1 MRILHTSDWH
11 LGRSLYGRNREA
23 EFSAFL
29 DWLLETITQQ
39 NIDVL
44 IVAGDIFDT
53 TTPSHSAQALY
64 YRFLHQLATTTCQ
77 HAVVIGG
84 NHDSPTFLEAPKAL
98 LRALNVYVVGRS
110 HREVASAWATPGKPD
125 DQAADDFAAE
135 DSPEQSDSP
144 DQGDNPVQGWS
155 SAQGNRSAQ
164 EDGQAENELLL
175 LRNQHNQVELIVA
188 AAPYLRDSDLRQ
200 AQVGESLDDKE
211 DRLKAGIK
219 NYYDILAAEA
229 QMARERHGDT
239 IPVVATGHLFTAGG
253 KTLEGDGVRDLYVG
267 SLAHVGPGVFSP
279 VFDYVALGHLHL
291 PQKVGGLPHIRY
303 SGSPLPMGFGEA
315 GQEKS
320 VCLIEFT
327 GRQAA
332 VETLAIPNFQRLE
345 QISGDW
351 PSLKKRLQSLRDGP
365 CVWLEINYTGD
376 EIMADLREQIAA
388 LTNDTLIEVLRIKNN
403 RRIQRA
409 LEPEQA
415 KESLN
420 DLNEDDVFE
429 RCLEAHEVPDAQRT
443 ELRRTYKEVLL
454 AMAEA
459 DPLSESSSLGNPAT
473 KRN

>member
-110 HREVASAWATPGKPD
+110 HREVASAWTAPGKPD
-125 DQAADDFAAE
+125 DQAADDFVAE
-135 DSPEQSDSP
+135 NRPEQSDSP
-144 DQGDNPVQGWS
+144 DQEDSSDQGDSPGQGWS
-155 SAQGNRSAQ
+155 SAQGNRSAH

-175 LRNQHNQVELIVA
+175 LRNQQGQVELIVA

-200 AQVGESLDDKE
+200 AQVGESLDDKQ
-211 DRLKAGIK
+211 DRLTAGIK
-219 NYYDILAAEA
+219 NYYDTLAAEA
-229 QMARERHGDT
+229 QVARERHGDT

-279 VFDYVALGHLHL
+279 VFGYVSLGLLQL
-291 PQKVGGLPHIRY
+291 PLKVGGLPDIRY
-303 SGSPLPMGFGEA
+303 RFSPLPFG
-315 GQEKS
+315 
-320 VCLIEFT
+320 V
-327 GRQAA
+327 
-332 VETLAIPNFQRLE
+332 
-345 QISGDW
+345 
-351 PSLKKRLQSLRDGP
+351 
-365 CVWLEINYTGD
+365 
-376 EIMADLREQIAA
+376 
-388 LTNDTLIEVLRIKNN
+388 
-403 RRIQRA
+403 
-409 LEPEQA
+409 
-415 KESLN
+415 
-420 DLNEDDVFE
+420 
-429 RCLEAHEVPDAQRT
+429 
-443 ELRRTYKEVLL
+443 
-454 AMAEA
+454 
-459 DPLSESSSLGNPAT
+459 SESRRL
-473 KRN
+473 